1 MAKSTVGKKPI
12 ISEEEYTTNKVLTV
26 FSVCLLGV
34 LVLMILQRL
43 LSYGS
48 TWATGMVVTK
58 VLLGVGVLGVI
69 WSLFLFAQE
78 KSGKRSGKNRIVCGR
93 NALLVSLVMI
103 VIMAAILYIGP
114 APIKALYV
122 LLPVLAVYY
131 LVYHSYQREFFVIAA
146 DCGTRISLCHTSS
159 PAGVELIRGMRREG
173 QEAYIE
179 SCVHYFEG
187 STEDAIR
194 LGPWGKLKPPLR
206 ESAGLPRMR
215 RHFAEGHIDMLGSD
229 HAPFTQVEKLAEK
242 TPDGLAA
249 MELTLPMLLYRV
261 KTGEFTLSQIAAY
274 ASERPAKI
282 FGLYPHKGS
291 LRPGADAD
299 IVLVDCRRGYT
310 VDVTKLF
317 TQAKDCA
324 RLYQGRETGGTIVRT
339 LVRGQTV
346 YENGR
351 ITAEPGW
358 GTRVRP

>member
-1 MAKSTVGKKPI
+1 MAKSNVGKKPI

-43 LSYGS
+43 LNYGS

-146 DCGTRISLCHTSS
+146 DCGAAVALMWLAHRAQATTHFTSVAYVALAVMAVIAVVQIIVS
-159 PAGVELIRGMRREG
+159 CKLRAAKGKVKRGGKAVETGLSRNAYTMLIVTPIVMTVLTAAAVFAPAYTLIAMG
-173 QEAYIE
+173 
-179 SCVHYFEG
+179 
-187 STEDAIR
+187 
-194 LGPWGKLKPPLR
+194 
-206 ESAGLPRMR
+206 
-215 RHFAEGHIDMLGSD
+215 
-229 HAPFTQVEKLAEK
+229 
-242 TPDGLAA
+242 AA
-249 MELTLPMLLYRV
+249 
-261 KTGEFTLSQIAAY
+261 AAY
-274 ASERPAKI
+274 LFVTAV
-282 FGLYPHKGS
+282 Y
-291 LRPGADAD
+291 
-299 IVLVDCRRGYT
+299 YT
-310 VDVTKLF
+310 VKLM
-317 TQAKDCA
+317 
-324 RLYQGRETGGTIVRT
+324 
-339 LVRGQTV
+339 
-346 YENGR
+346 
-351 ITAEPGW
+351 
-358 GTRVRP
+358 